1 MLIKWS
7 HKSSFSLKPV
17 HSISEYIVGTKVICR
32 ESELSVSELFFL
44 GINKHVNTS
53 GG

>member
-1 MLIKWS
+1 MLIKWN
-7 HKSSFSLKPV
+7 HKPSFSLKPV
-17 HSISEYIVGTKVICR
+17 HSISEYKVGTKVTCR
-32 ESELSVSELFFL
+32 ESKLTVSELFFL